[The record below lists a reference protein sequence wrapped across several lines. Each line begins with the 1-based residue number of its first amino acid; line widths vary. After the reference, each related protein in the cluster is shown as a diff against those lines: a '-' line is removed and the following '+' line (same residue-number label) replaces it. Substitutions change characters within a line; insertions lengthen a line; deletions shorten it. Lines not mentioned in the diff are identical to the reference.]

1 MTTTLSALSIYP
13 VKSCAGLRLTKA
25 TAEPRGLT
33 GDRRWALVGPRGRLL
48 TQRDLPRMQV
58 IEPVWDGTL
67 RGLRAPGLPDL
78 NLPPEP
84 QGGRVPATLWGGAIG
99 GLVVSPAAPAWLEA
113 VLGMPCDLIALPGDA
128 NRWQEGKPFRA
139 PLGYADGNPYHL
151 VTTASVD
158 TLGGA
163 ARSPLDFRPNVVIEG
178 TLPFEEDGWRRV
190 QIGAATFRVVESCAR
205 CGVVNVDPHGT
216 MTAEPL
222 RTLSRRRR
230 QGRHVLF
237 GQHLILEGGGP
248 DLRIGD
254 AVTVL
259 ESSPEP
265 NPCYA

>member
-1 MTTTLSALSIYP
+1 MTMILSALSIYP
-13 VKSCAGLRLTKA
+13 VKSCAGIDLTA
-25 TAEPRGLT
+25 AHADPRGLT

-48 TQRDLPRMQV
+48 TQRDLPRMRV

-67 RGLRAPGLPDL
+67 RALRAPGLPDL
-78 NLPPEP
+78 ELPPEP
-84 QGGRVPATLWGGAIG
+84 LGERIPATLWGGEIG
-99 GLVVSPAAPAWLEA
+99 GVRVSPAAPAWLEA
-113 VLGMPCDLIALPGDA
+113 FLGMPCDLIALPHDA

-151 VTTASVD
+151 VATASVA

-163 ARSPLDFRPNVVIEG
+163 ARSPLDFRPNLVIEG
-178 TLPFEEDGWRRV
+178 TIPFEEDGWRRV
-190 QIGAATFRVVESCAR
+190 QIGAATFQAVESCAR
-205 CGVVNVDPHGT
+205 CGVVNVDPRGA

-222 RTLSRRRR
+222 RTLSRQRR

-248 DLRIGD
+248 ALRVGD